1 MEDQIIKIIK
11 KYTFDDK
18 LWENF
23 TIEKNLKDDL
33 QINSARVVDITLD
46 LEDAFNIEISD
57 DEIEKMKTIRDII
70 EIVSAKKK

>member
-1 MEDQIIKIIK
+1 MENQIIKIIK

-33 QINSARVVDITLD
+33 LINSARVVDITLD

>member
-33 QINSARVVDITLD
+33 LINSARVVDITLD